1 MLPFGW
7 PDAFVRPEDKK
18 ALAKRFAVLALV
30 LILVLPLQSPSV
42 TVSATQTLSAV
53 ISPKGKVSV
62 TPAISMINSGTAFT
76 SYSGSLPV
84 QFYIRTSAGAAGTI
98 TVQATS
104 DFSPAGGPL
113 VTNGNLTYTCSGA
126 TLGTACSGTQTVSR
140 TLQTPVLNV
149 SSAGGT
155 CTGGGGSCS
164 AAAPNSV
171 SINLS
176 LPNDPTLSTGTYSA
190 QLTFTI
196 SAM

>member
-1 MLPFGW
+1 
-7 PDAFVRPEDKK
+7 
-18 ALAKRFAVLALV
+18 LV
-30 LILVLPLQSPSV
+30 GFWGSV
-42 TVSATQTLSAV
+42 FSTF
-53 ISPKGKVSV
+53 
-62 TPAISMINSGTAFT
+62 SGTV
-76 SYSGSLPV
+76 PV
-84 QFYIRTSAGAAGTI
+84 QFMIRTSPGAAGTI

-113 VTNGNLTYTCSGA
+113 VTSGNLTYTCSGA

-155 CTGGGGSCS
+155 CTGGGGACS
-164 AAAPNSV
+164 AASPNSV

-190 QLTFTI
+190 QVTFTI

>member
-1 MLPFGW
+1 MLGLILMLP
-7 PDAFVRPEDKK
+7 
-18 ALAKRFAVLALV
+18 
-30 LILVLPLQSPSV
+30 QSGPSV
-42 TVSATQTLSAV
+42 TVTATQTLSAV
-53 ISPKGKVSV
+53 LSPKGKVSV
-62 TPAISMINSGTAFT
+62 SPTISLISSGTAFT
-76 SYSGSLPV
+76 TYSGTLPV
-84 QFYIRTSAGAAGTI
+84 QYYIRTSAGAAGTI

-113 VTNGNLTYTCSGA
+113 VTSNNLTYTCTGA

-176 LPNDPTLSTGTYSA
+176 LPNTPTFSTGTYSA

>member
-1 MLPFGW
+1 M
-7 PDAFVRPEDKK
+7 
-18 ALAKRFAVLALV
+18 AKRFPVLALG
-30 LILVLPLQSPSV
+30 LILVLPLQGPSV
-42 TVSATQTLSAV
+42 TLTATQTLNAA
-53 ISPKGKVSV
+53 IMPIGKVSV
-62 TPAISMINSGTAFT
+62 TPAISMLNSGIAFT
-76 SYSGSLPV
+76 TYSGTLPV
-84 QFYIRTSAGAAGTI
+84 QFYIRTSPGSAGTI

-113 VTNGNLTYTCSGA
+113 VTSGNLTYTCTGP

-149 SSAGGT
+149 SAPGGT
-155 CTGGGGSCS
+155 CTGGGGACS

>member
-1 MLPFGW
+1 M
-7 PDAFVRPEDKK
+7 
-18 ALAKRFAVLALV
+18 AKRFPVLALG
-30 LILVLPLQSPSV
+30 LILVLPLRGPSV
-42 TVSATQTLSAV
+42 TVTATQTLNAS
-53 ISPKGKVSV
+53 ILPIGKVAV
-62 TPAISMINSGTAFT
+62 TPMVTMLGGGTAFS
-76 SYSGSLPV
+76 SYSGTLPV
-84 QFYIRTSAGAAGTI
+84 QFYVRTSPGATGTI

-113 VTNGNLTYTCSGA
+113 VTSGDLTYTCTGA

-149 SSAGGT
+149 GTAGGT
-155 CTGGGGSCS
+155 CTGGGGPCS

-176 LPNDPTLSTGTYSA
+176 LNNDPTLSTGTYSA

>member
-1 MLPFGW
+1 M
-7 PDAFVRPEDKK
+7 
-18 ALAKRFAVLALV
+18 AKRFPVLALG
-30 LILVLPLQSPSV
+30 LILMLPVSGPSV
-42 TVSATQTLSAV
+42 VVTATQTLNAA

-62 TPAISMINSGTAFT
+62 SPAISMVNSGTAFST
-76 SYSGSLPV
+76 YTGSLPV
-84 QFYIRTSAGAAGTI
+84 QFYIRTSPGASGTI

-113 VTNGNLTYTCSGA
+113 VTSGDLTYTCTGA

-140 TLQTPVLNV
+140 TLQTPVLNLG
-149 SSAGGT
+149 SAGGT
-155 CTGGGGSCS
+155 CTGGGGACS

-176 LPNDPTLSTGTYSA
+176 LPNNPALSTGTYSA

>member
-1 MLPFGW
+1 M
-7 PDAFVRPEDKK
+7 
-18 ALAKRFAVLALV
+18 ALG
-30 LILVLPLQSPSV
+30 LILVLPLSGPSV
-42 TVSATQTLSAV
+42 TVTATQTLSAA

-62 TPAISMINSGTAFT
+62 SPAVSLVNSGTAFT
-76 SYSGSLPV
+76 TYSGALPV
-84 QFYIRTSAGAAGTI
+84 QFYIRTSPGSAGTI

-113 VTNGNLTYTCSGA
+113 VTSGNLTYTCSGP
-126 TLGTACSGTQTVSR
+126 TLGTACAGTQTVSR

-155 CTGGGGSCS
+155 CTGGGGACS

-176 LPNDPTLSTGTYSA
+176 LPNTPTFSTGTYSA